1 MRLPGN
7 VEVRKQQSKKPT
19 GLEPGDF
26 HKHLINHPFILYII
40 YILYSATIPIAV
52 TQLLSRAQLCNP
64 KNCST
69 PGLPVFHHLPEFA
82 QTHVHWVNDTDHP
95 SHPLSPPSPPA
106 LNLSQHQGLFP
117 VSQLFTS
124 GGLSIGASASGI
136 SPSSDYLGLI
146 SFRTDWFHLAV
157 QGTESSQAPQFESIN
172 SLVLNLLYGPTHIT
186 VDLYITTGKTIAL
199 TIWTFAG
206 KVLSLLFNTL
216 SRFSPFLPR
225 RKCLLISWL

>member
-1 MRLPGN
+1 M
-7 VEVRKQQSKKPT
+7 
-19 GLEPGDF
+19 
-26 HKHLINHPFILYII
+26 
-40 YILYSATIPIAV
+40 
-52 TQLLSRAQLCNP
+52 
-64 KNCST
+64 
-69 PGLPVFHHLPEFA
+69 
-82 QTHVHWVNDTDHP
+82 
-95 SHPLSPPSPPA
+95 
-106 LNLSQHQGLFP
+106 
-117 VSQLFTS
+117 SQLFTS

-216 SRFSPFLPR
+216 SRFVSFYSKEQASSSFVAAVTVCSDFGAQENKIYHCFHSFPIY
-225 RKCLLISWL
+225 LL